1 MKTSVCWNIKSFSYC
16 LIFSHTLLLW
26 AFLPYKK
33 ISAENLVPRTSTHAP
48 SHHFSLWLD
57 EPSTHYF
64 SQSIRNVPNN
74 FSFFNWF
81 SSSELQWHVH
91 FPGVM
96 VFSST
101 EVLKLWYPYHNN
113 NDEFNPRFDI
123 FNSETNDLCF
133 VTQENILVLWRYI
146 SHFTNHCKF
155 HKVLKFSWK
164 YMWTRWIFFLNW
176 WELIQGNKYFY
187 LI

>member
-74 FSFFNWF
+74 FHSLIGFLLVNC
-81 SSSELQWHVH
+81 
-91 FPGVM
+91 
-96 VFSST
+96 
-101 EVLKLWYPYHNN
+101 
-113 NDEFNPRFDI
+113 NDMFTF
-123 FNSETNDLCF
+123 
-133 VTQENILVLWRYI
+133 LVLWF
-146 SHFTNHCKF
+146 SQA
-155 HKVLKFSWK
+155 LKFLN
-164 YMWTRWIFFLNW
+164 YDILITTTMMNLIRDLIFLTQRQTIFVL
-176 WELIQGNKYFY
+176 LRRKTF
-187 LI
+187 